1 MAAARTPTP
10 TQHAV
15 LALLHAFGLL
25 TTQQVYEYLE
35 TLTTKRAVEQLL
47 VRLQSYGWIVAAPLD
62 PTRPGRSPYYWT
74 LTPPGAALLGVAP
87 PPRSGRITVQR
98 LLQVRP
104 TLSPKR
110 MAILRLLAEWRQ
122 LTTSQIG
129 QELHPERPRSYT
141 KRALG
146 DLRRTGFIQGR
157 SCDPHRG
164 STSEYYWFLRAPGA
178 YALAVP
184 YDTHFRRHPSHDTLA
199 FRGLQLDLMRQAYA
213 AGWAVIPAARYSR
226 AHPRPATT
234 PQTQHLIA
242 VVLAHE
248 CRALAAALAQGTP
261 PQLLEHRQALLRIGS
276 TGAIV
281 PPAVNDY
288 VVYRPAAPDE
298 AVVLIPHPPYAGP
311 SFWTHKTRGQ
321 QHLGEPVGHRDSR
334 LDRYRRLARILPV
347 LAVFPTREVAAQY
360 IPILTAAGFDW
371 VLAVD
376 VGARLSQLGAQWA
389 E

>member
-1 MAAARTPTP
+1 
-10 TQHAV
+10 
-15 LALLHAFGLL
+15 LHAFGLL

-35 TLTTKRAVEQLL
+35 TQTTKRAVEQLL
-47 VRLQSYGWIVAAPLD
+47 ARLRSYGWILATPLD

-87 PPRSGRITVQR
+87 PPRSGRTTVQR

-122 LTTSQIG
+122 LTTRQIW
-129 QELHPERPRSYT
+129 QELHPEKSRSYT
-141 KRALG
+141 KRALV
-146 DLRRTGFIQGR
+146 DLRRAGFIQGR
-157 SCDPHRG
+157 SCDPRRG
-164 STSEYYWFLRAPGA
+164 PTSEYYWFLRAPGA

-184 YDTHFRRHPSHDTLA
+184 YDTHFRRRATRDTLA
-199 FRGLQLDLMRQAYA
+199 FRGLQLDLMRQARA

-226 AHPRPATT
+226 AHPRPETT
-234 PQTQHLIA
+234 PQTQHLVA
-242 VVLAHE
+242 AVLAHE
-248 CRALAAALAQGTP
+248 RRALAAALAEGTP

-276 TGAIV
+276 TGAMV

-298 AVVLIPHPPYAGP
+298 AAVLIPHPPYAGP
-311 SFWTHKTRGQ
+311 SFWTHNTRSR
-321 QHLGEPVGHRDSR
+321 QHRADPAGRRDSR
-334 LDRYRRLARILPV
+334 LARYRRLARILPV
-347 LAVFPTREVAAQY
+347 IAVFPTREVAAQY
-360 IPILTAAGFDW
+360 SPILTAAGFDW
-371 VLAVD
+371 VLAAD
-376 VGARLSQLGAQWA
+376 VGARLTQLGAERA